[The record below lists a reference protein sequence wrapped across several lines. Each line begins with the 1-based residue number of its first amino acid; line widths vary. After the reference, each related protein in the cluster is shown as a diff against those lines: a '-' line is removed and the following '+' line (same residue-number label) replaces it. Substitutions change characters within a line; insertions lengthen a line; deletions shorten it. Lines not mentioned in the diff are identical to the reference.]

1 METANDSIAIETD
14 VITRQAYLFFL
25 ISPEKNWEEK
35 GENVRM
41 VTTFCIY
48 QEFCFKNDVIVNE
61 IINKKNQNY
70 VIVSFR
76 FLDEP
81 WTN

>member
-1 METANDSIAIETD
+1 
-14 VITRQAYLFFL
+14 
-25 ISPEKNWEEK
+25 
-35 GENVRM
+35 M